1 MNVNFIGMIPVQPG
15 QMQKNFGAVST
26 KGSSFMNLL
35 GSLMAENVPGAV
47 MASAASENP
56 EVSGAD
62 ENLLEVIVG
71 QGINLNS
78 TTSEAGTDAYERP
91 GIKKIETV
99 NQDDKKDADE
109 DLTFVLDGINQYL
122 AYVPEFE
129 NYNYEVL
136 KADDSVKSLNDL
148 INQSKPK
155 QIGTF
160 ESLKVQDKQIP
171 AQEKIISDAP
181 IAEGLKEI
189 STYAQKIISEIEN
202 SRSKLKNEIDLNA
215 NLAEKSRAM
224 LSENKII
231 HVSDESS
238 YIKSSA
244 ISQIKDK
251 IELLVKDGTKGTK
264 EVTMELQPEH
274 LGKLNIKMFYEN
286 NKLTVEIK
294 ALNEETSK
302 LLQSNSQELAKVLN
316 KTVDSNVNVVVKH
329 ESAYGQN
336 PLEYSQEQGK
346 NQQKNNYTYK
356 GFNQE
361 ENDDD
366 MFSQIMNGTAS

>member
-1 MNVNFIGMIPVQPG
+1 MNVNFSGMIPFQPG
-15 QMQKNFGAVST
+15 QMPKNFGAVST

-35 GSLMAENVPGAV
+35 GSLMTENVPGAV
-47 MASAASENP
+47 MTSAATENP

-78 TTSEAGTDAYERP
+78 IKSEAMTDAYEQP
-91 GIKKIETV
+91 GLKKIETI
-99 NQDDKKDADE
+99 NQDQDKDDE
-109 DLTFVLDGINQYL
+109 DSTLVLDGINKYL
-122 AYVPEFE
+122 AYVPKFQ
-129 NYNYEVL
+129 NDNYEVL

-148 INQSKPK
+148 INQSKPR
-155 QIGTF
+155 QISTF
-160 ESLKVQDKQIP
+160 ENLKAQDKQIP
-171 AQEKIISDAP
+171 ASKKISPDAP
-181 IAEGLKEI
+181 KAEGLKEI
-189 STYAQKIISEIEN
+189 NTYAKKIISEIEN

-231 HVSDESS
+231 EVSDESS

-244 ISQIKDK
+244 ISQIKEK
-251 IELLVKDGTKGTK
+251 VELLVKDGTNGTK

-274 LGKLNIKMFYEN
+274 LGKVHIKMFYEN

-316 KTVDSNVNVVVKH
+316 KTVDSSVNVVVKH

-336 PLEYSQEQGK
+336 PLDYSQEQGK

-356 GFNQE
+356 GFNQD

>member
-1 MNVNFIGMIPVQPG
+1 MNVNFSGMIPFQPG
-15 QMQKNFGAVST
+15 QMPKNFGAVST

-35 GSLMAENVPGAV
+35 GSLMTENVPGAV
-47 MASAASENP
+47 MTSAATENP

-78 TTSEAGTDAYERP
+78 IKSEAMTDAYEQP
-91 GIKKIETV
+91 GLKKIETI
-99 NQDDKKDADE
+99 NQDQDKDDE
-109 DLTFVLDGINQYL
+109 DSTLVLDGINQYL
-122 AYVPEFE
+122 AYVPKFQ
-129 NYNYEVL
+129 NDNYEVL

-148 INQSKPK
+148 INQSKPR
-155 QIGTF
+155 QISTF
-160 ESLKVQDKQIP
+160 ENLKAQDKQIP
-171 AQEKIISDAP
+171 ASEKISPDAP
-181 IAEGLKEI
+181 KAEGLKEI
-189 STYAQKIISEIEN
+189 NTYAKKIISEIEN

-231 HVSDESS
+231 EVSDESS

-244 ISQIKDK
+244 ISQIKEK
-251 IELLVKDGTKGTK
+251 VELLVKDGTNGTK

-274 LGKLNIKMFYEN
+274 LGKVHIKMFYEN

-316 KTVDSNVNVVVKH
+316 KTVDSSVNVVVKH

-336 PLEYSQEQGK
+336 PLDYSQEQGK

-356 GFNQE
+356 GFNQD